1 MSNSPMTAAHR
12 QIPRGPHAAAL
23 LVCALL
29 SACAS
34 APPNQAP
41 ADGLRDE
48 PSSQAVVSQ
57 APAHAFEQRQRER
70 AASLARQG
78 RLADAAVAW
87 ELLTVLR
94 PESAEYRE
102 RLAEARSLAEAAA
115 AERMQRAAAAYKR
128 GELDNA
134 TLHYLSVLAV
144 QPEHAQAAEA
154 LRSVERDRNKRYY
167 LGKLSRITLTRRATQ
182 ESEVAAAPRRLQAA
196 AADRNDLEHATML
209 ATQGELDTAIQ
220 LLERHLAGDRRDD
233 GARLLLAEVYFQ
245 KAEKLAARDKA
256 SAIAALERCVRLD
269 AGHARATALLKEL
282 RGGNGG
288 GAAAAA
294 KPSGASAAPRP
305 ATPDPR

>member
-1 MSNSPMTAAHR
+1 MSTSPM
-12 QIPRGPHAAAL
+12 AAADRRARRGVRAVPL
-23 LVCALL
+23 LFMWALL
-29 SACAS
+29 AACGS
-34 APPNQAP
+34 VPPPQAP
-41 ADGLRDE
+41 VDGPQDE

-57 APAHAFEQRQRER
+57 APAHVFEQRQRER

-94 PESAEYRE
+94 PESPEYRE
-102 RLAEARSLAEAAA
+102 RLAEVRRQAEAAA
-115 AERMQRAAAAYKR
+115 TDRMQRAAAAYKR

-134 TLHYLSVLAV
+134 TVHYLSVLAV

-154 LRSVERDRNKRYY
+154 LRSIERDRNKRYY

-182 ESEVAAAPRRLQAA
+182 ESEVAAAPRRLQPG

-220 LLERHLAGDRRDD
+220 LLERHLAADRRDD
-233 GARLLLAEVYFQ
+233 GARLLLAEVYYQ
-245 KAEKLAARDKA
+245 KGEKLAARDKA
-256 SAIAALERCVRLD
+256 SAIATLERCVRLD
-269 AGHARATALLKEL
+269 AAHARATALLKEL
-282 RGGNGG
+282 RGGNGAG
-288 GAAAAA
+288 AAAA
-294 KPSGASAAPRP
+294 KPSGAAAAPRP